1 MPNNLQL
8 VVPMLSYED
17 GLAALD
23 WLCAVF
29 GFKEKTRMAG
39 PDGRLA
45 HGEVLAGDGLIM
57 LASPT
62 PEYQSPRHHRESCQQ
77 ARRWLSVP
85 WIIDGVLVYVDDL
98 DSHFERARQAG
109 ATSFQRLK
117 LPSWPTLPSRGS
129 RGTPM
134 VLFRARQ
141 LISARVAATGGS
153 TPFGTTGR
161 PRFQTRARPKAAE
174 ERIGR

>member
-1 MPNNLQL
+1 MPNSPQS

-17 GLAALD
+17 GLCALD
-23 WLCAVF
+23 WLCNAF
-29 GFKEKTRMAG
+29 GFKEKTRMVG

-62 PEYQSPRHHRESCQQ
+62 IDYQSPKHHGEICEQ

-98 DSHFERARQAG
+98 DSHFERARAAG
-109 ATSFQRLK
+109 ATILSNIEGGPPGRRYRAEDLEGHRWFFFQR
-117 LPSWPTLPSRGS
+117 
-129 RGTPM
+129 
-134 VLFRARQ
+134 
-141 LISARVAATGGS
+141 GG
-153 TPFGTTGR
+153 
-161 PRFQTRARPKAAE
+161 
-174 ERIGR
+174 